1 MTMIAILFLMFI
13 ILVFAL
19 EIADRKKRRFK

>member
-13 ILVFAL
+13 VLVFAL
-19 EIADRKKRRFK
+19 EMTDKKKRRFK